1 MDEGIQPLAV
11 GRHHEGR
18 GTHREQPRPIFMPFF
33 TQVRGETVW
42 KFGMGP
48 ERGLRKRPGWV
59 EGVPIGRLLPPK
71 KCSPDTFGYFP
82 NSFGRGFLGSTYS
95 SGPTRKRADLQG
107 LGIALRRYRASST
120 SFSVLRSFPSWRS
133 AARF

>member
-71 KCSPDTFGYFP
+71 KCSPDAFGYFP
-82 NSFGRGFLGSTYS
+82 NSFGRRILRTS
-95 SGPTRKRADLQG
+95 PKRRSETFG
-107 LGIALRRYRASST
+107 LRASRPAGL
-120 SFSVLRSFPSWRS
+120 VLRPSYARHWR
-133 AARF
+133 RGD